1 MEWNIEEDEA
11 CCRVCVE
18 KYVVEKRHIDIEL
31 CLEIIK
37 KNPVISQRD
46 TKSIRMRIQNIK
58 ALLNKW
64 KIEKTDFNFY
74 FAVYLFYIIFL
85 CKWNGFCYWQKEALC
100 KS

>member
-64 KIEKTDFNFY
+64 KIENTLDISPLNNASSKTRRCLQRILEELG
-74 FAVYLFYIIFL
+74 V
-85 CKWNGFCYWQKEALC
+85 WQKQT
-100 KS
+100 

>member
-1 MEWNIEEDEA
+1 MEWNIREDEV

-37 KNPVISQRD
+37 KNPVISQRN

-58 ALLNKW
+58 ALLNEW
-64 KIEKTDFNFY
+64 KIENTLDISPLNH
-74 FAVYLFYIIFL
+74 ASSQTRRCLQRIL
-85 CKWNGFCYWQKEALC
+85 KEFGV
-100 KS
+100 